1 MKLISRLRSLMFGEA
16 QRAETSKSADDAG
29 PEVVADAKKEKP
41 DGTPSAAE
49 EKEGDPEKEERE
61 KGTGR
66 KKNERLSLWGEG
78 VGTMFNR
85 VVLPEERKLRN
96 YVNPA
101 FWKEKRE
108 EYRALREKEKT
119 DLDVYRVLAEGAM
132 PTIEY
137 YVLIVISCVVATSGL
152 LQGSTAVIIGAMII
166 APLMTPILSFS
177 IAILWGDLLIIRLAL
192 KSLFNGVVLT
202 IALSA
207 AIAYIFSMPDYS
219 PEIMARTVPSAFDII
234 VALASG
240 VVGAYGYANKKISA
254 TLVGIA
260 IAVALMPPLCVVG
273 IGLGTMNLAV
283 AGGAALLF
291 AINLVSI
298 SLAGAVVFLVMKIQ
312 PIESDDSVVRKRAL
326 SHIVFSMAILT
337 VIAVPVGF
345 YMREGYL
352 VARAKKIASEVI
364 RERLPEVS
372 VMEIRRAEENGLRRM
387 VITVAGDE
395 APGGARVKETAELI
409 VKKAPATDKLSIRFI
424 QSSRLIY

>member
-1 MKLISRLRSLMFGEA
+1 MKLISKLRSFIFGEEPIVA
-16 QRAETSKSADDAG
+16 ATKSADEAG
-29 PEVVADAKKEKP
+29 PEVVDDAKKEKP
-41 DGTPSAAE
+41 RKTRAAAE
-49 EKEGDPEKEERE
+49 ENEGEPGKEERR
-61 KGTGR
+61 KGAVR
-66 KKNERLSLWGEG
+66 EKNEWFSLWGEG

-96 YVNPA
+96 YINPA
-101 FWKEKRE
+101 FWREKRE
-108 EYRALREKEKT
+108 GYRALREKEKT

-207 AIAYIFSMPDYS
+207 AIAYLFSLPDYS
-219 PEIMARTVPSAFDII
+219 QEIMARTVPSAFDII

-298 SLAGAVVFLVMKIQ
+298 SLAGAVVFLIMKIH
-312 PIESDDSVVRKRAL
+312 PLESDNSVVRKRAL
-326 SHIVFSMAILT
+326 SHIIFSVAILT

-352 VARAKKIASEVI
+352 MARAKKIAGEVI
-364 RERLPEVS
+364 REKLPELS
-372 VMEIRRAEENGLRRM
+372 VMEIRRVREDGLRRM
-387 VITVAGDE
+387 VITLAGDE
-395 APGGARVKETAELI
+395 APVGARVKETAGLI
-409 VKKAPATDKLSIRFI
+409 IKKAPATDKISIRFI